1 MSAVYREST
10 YPQLTPMSSRLS
22 SWIKIPSFGTIILLL
37 LYLASILA
45 LEFTNNNIPGG
56 QHYQALG
63 VRAAWLA
70 VVQFPLLMLL
80 AGKNNLIGLFT
91 GQSYERLNILHRWV
105 SRGMLLLAT
114 LHFGYQSVG
123 WNEYGLMV
131 LEWTTDTCPP
141 TGMAAYALLL
151 WLNLSTLA
159 PFRNMWYEFFVVQH
173 LLSFFGFVIAIM
185 IHLPSTALYSRVYVY
200 IPIALWF
207 VDRLIRSARYAL
219 HNARPSKATLTPL
232 SGGVTKIRVTAPK
245 SMKNWS
251 PGAWVLL
258 SIPKFGLGQSHPA
271 TILSTPESH
280 GGDLVF
286 LLKSH
291 KGFTARINTSP
302 STESVDS
309 LLPSSA
315 EKEEATTAAATY
327 TALIDGPYGTTP
339 WDADLAT
346 YTTVVLI
353 AGSTGITHTIAHLL
367 SLAHRASSSSSSS
380 SSSSETGRISRL
392 PLRTIHFI
400 HLIKSLSHVSWL
412 SSELQSAIDALR
424 AAGIDVN
431 LRIYVTCDDAMT
443 DADTTSGLLG
453 AKISGCGCDR
463 SLGPC
468 CCTSMGQMEINSVVR
483 AFAQTRRGGVGV
495 GDEKKEADGAITSIL
510 PPTFTSGDK
519 GKGSAS
525 AVVRAASSSSSTSSP
540 SSPSYP
546 SYTNTNTAEL
556 NTTTIHPSR
565 PNLPQLLHTIVAAPA
580 AVEGETGVVV
590 CGSIGLSAAVRN
602 AVVRVSD
609 ERAVH
614 KGSGAQGIRLWVESY
629 SW

>member
-1 MSAVYREST
+1 
-10 YPQLTPMSSRLS
+10 MSSRLS

-45 LEFTNNNIPGG
+45 LEFTNNNISGG
-56 QHYQALG
+56 QHYTALG

-70 VVQFPLLMLL
+70 VAQFPLLMLL

-105 SRGMLLLAT
+105 SRGMLLLTT

-173 LLSFFGFVIAIM
+173 LLSFFGFVIALM
-185 IHLPSTALYSRVYVY
+185 MHLPSTALYSRVYVY

-207 VDRLIRSARYAL
+207 VDRLVRSARYAL

-245 SMKNWS
+245 SMKHWS

-309 LLPSSA
+309 LLSASS
-315 EKEEATTAAATY
+315 EKQSTTDSATY

-367 SLAHRASSSSSSS
+367 SLASRASSSSR
-380 SSSSETGRISRL
+380 SSSEDGRTSRL
-392 PLRTIHFI
+392 PLRTVHFI
-400 HLIKSLSHVSWL
+400 HLIKSLSHVTWL
-412 SSELQSAIDALR
+412 SAELQSALDALR

-443 DADTTSGLLG
+443 DVDTTSGLLG
-453 AKISGCGCDR
+453 SKVSGCGCDR

-468 CCTSMGQMEINSVVR
+468 CCTNVGQMELNSVVR
-483 AFAQTRRGGVGV
+483 AFAQKRRAGV
-495 GDEKKEADGAITSIL
+495 DEKNTADDAIQSLSGPTSSEGKDGAI
-510 PPTFTSGDK
+510 
-519 GKGSAS
+519 
-525 AVVRAASSSSSTSSP
+525 AVIRAASSSSSSSEHTTSH
-540 SSPSYP
+540 
-546 SYTNTNTAEL
+546 T

-565 PNLPQLLHTIVAAPA
+565 PNLPALLHNIVAAPG

-602 AVVRVSD
+602 AVVKVSD

-614 KGSGAQGIRLWVESY
+614 KGTGSQGIRLWVESY

>member
-10 YPQLTPMSSRLS
+10 YPQFTPMSSRLS
-22 SWIKIPSFGTIILLL
+22 TWIKIPSFGTIILLL

-70 VVQFPLLMLL
+70 VAQFPLMMLL

-173 LLSFFGFVIAIM
+173 LLSFFGFVIALM
-185 IHLPSTALYSRVYVY
+185 MHLPSTALYSRVYVY

-245 SMKNWS
+245 SMKHWS

-280 GGDLVF
+280 NGDLVF

-309 LLPSSA
+309 LLPSSS
-315 EKEEATTAAATY
+315 EKQEATTDGATY
-327 TALIDGPYGTTP
+327 TALLDGPYGTTP

-346 YTTVVLI
+346 YTTLVLI
-353 AGSTGITHTIAHLL
+353 AGSTGITYTIAHLL

-380 SSSSETGRISRL
+380 SSESGRTSRL

-412 SSELQSAIDALR
+412 SSELQSALDALR

-453 AKISGCGCDR
+453 AKVSGCGCDR

-468 CCTSMGQMEINSVVR
+468 CCTNVGQMEINSVVR
-483 AFAQTRRGGVGV
+483 AFAQKRRGEEAGR
-495 GDEKKEADGAITSIL
+495 DEKRGADDVITSIS
-510 PPTFTSGDK
+510 PPSFISGDK

-525 AVVRAASSSSSTSSP
+525 AVVRAASSSSSSQHT
-540 SSPSYP
+540 
-546 SYTNTNTAEL
+546 TNDM

-565 PNLPQLLHTIVAAPA
+565 PNLPQLLHNIVAAPG
-580 AVEGETGVVV
+580 AVDGETGVVV

-602 AVVRVSD
+602 AVVQVSD

-614 KGSGAQGIRLWVESY
+614 KGSGAMGIRLWVESY

>member
-1 MSAVYREST
+1 
-10 YPQLTPMSSRLS
+10 
-22 SWIKIPSFGTIILLL
+22 
-37 LYLASILA
+37 
-45 LEFTNNNIPGG
+45 
-56 QHYQALG
+56 
-63 VRAAWLA
+63 
-70 VVQFPLLMLL
+70 
-80 AGKNNLIGLFT
+80 
-91 GQSYERLNILHRWV
+91 
-105 SRGMLLLAT
+105 
-114 LHFGYQSVG
+114 
-123 WNEYGLMV
+123 
-131 LEWTTDTCPP
+131 
-141 TGMAAYALLL
+141 
-151 WLNLSTLA
+151 
-159 PFRNMWYEFFVVQH
+159 
-173 LLSFFGFVIAIM
+173 
-185 IHLPSTALYSRVYVY
+185 
-200 IPIALWF
+200 
-207 VDRLIRSARYAL
+207 
-219 HNARPSKATLTPL
+219 
-232 SGGVTKIRVTAPK
+232 
-245 SMKNWS
+245 MKNWS

-309 LLPSSA
+309 LLPSSS
-315 EKEEATTAAATY
+315 EKQQASDAATY

-346 YTTVVLI
+346 YTTLVLI

-367 SLAHRASSSSSSS
+367 SLAHRASSSSS

-412 SSELQSAIDALR
+412 SSELQSALDALR
-424 AAGIDVN
+424 VAGIDVN

-443 DADTTSGLLG
+443 DVDTSSGLLG
-453 AKISGCGCDR
+453 GKISGCGCDR

-468 CCTSMGQMEINSVVR
+468 CCTNVGQMEINSVVR
-483 AFAQTRRGGVGV
+483 AFAQKRRGEEAGR
-495 GDEKKEADGAITSIL
+495 DEKRAVDDAITSL
-510 PPTFTSGDK
+510 SPPTFTSGDK

-525 AVVRAASSSSSTSSP
+525 AVVRAASSSSSSQHT
-540 SSPSYP
+540 
-546 SYTNTNTAEL
+546 TNEI

-565 PNLPQLLHTIVAAPA
+565 PNLPQLLHGIVAAPA

-602 AVVRVSD
+602 AVVQVSD

-614 KGSGAQGIRLWVESY
+614 KGSCLLYTSPSPRD
-629 SW
+629 